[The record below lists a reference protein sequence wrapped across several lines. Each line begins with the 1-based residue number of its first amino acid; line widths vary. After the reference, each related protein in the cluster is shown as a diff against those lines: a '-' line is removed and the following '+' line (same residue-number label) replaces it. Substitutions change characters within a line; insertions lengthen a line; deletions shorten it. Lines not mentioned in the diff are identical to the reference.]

1 MNQSENNTDIHDVV
15 IIGGGPAGAT
25 AALYAARAGL
35 KTMVVDKGLT
45 AGALG
50 LTSHIANYP
59 GVNGKTSGAELLEI
73 MRRQARGFGAQF
85 ISDKVIGTE
94 LKEEVKNIYGNTSS
108 YAGRS
113 VIIASGS
120 MGRSRLVKGE
130 SELLGRGVSYCAT
143 CDGAFFKDQEV
154 LVAGSSDEAIEEALH
169 LTRLVRRVHFL
180 CPYAGLKAPVELSE
194 ELVNHP
200 KVTFYAEA
208 SLKEILGEESVRA
221 VRFAQ
226 KEHGEKELAV
236 SGAFL
241 YLQGGKPI
249 TDFLQDQLEL
259 SPKGCVL
266 VDNELQTALPGVFA
280 AGDVL
285 CNHIKQV
292 VIAAGEGAQAAMAIE
307 KTLRGRKQIIVDWV
321 KESVSP

>member
-1 MNQSENNTDIHDVV
+1 MNQQSNKADLQDVV

-25 AALYAARAGL
+25 AALYTARAGL
-35 KTMVVDKGLT
+35 KTLVVDKGLT

-50 LTSHIANYP
+50 IAGHIANYP
-59 GVNGKTSGAELLEI
+59 GVNGKVSGAELLET
-73 MRRQARGFGAQF
+73 MRSQARVFGAQF
-85 ISDKVIGTE
+85 ISDKVIGMDLKTE
-94 LKEEVKNIYGNTSS
+94 MKTVFGNTGA
-108 YAGRS
+108 YTGKS

-154 LVAGSSDEAIEEALH
+154 LVAGSSDEAIEEALY

-180 CPYAGLKAPVELSE
+180 CPHSELKAPA
-194 ELVNHP
+194 ELVQELLQNP

-221 VRFAQ
+221 AHFTRR
-226 KEHGEKELAV
+226 EGGEEELAINAV
-236 SGAFL
+236 FL

-249 TDFLQDQLEL
+249 TDFLQGQLEL
-259 SPKGCVL
+259 SPSGCIL
-266 VDNELQTALPGVFA
+266 VDNELQTTLPGVFA

-292 VIAAGEGAQAAMAIE
+292 VIAAGEGAQAAMAVE
-307 KTLRGRKQIIVDWV
+307 KVLRGRKQILVDWV
-321 KESVSP
+321 K

>member
-1 MNQSENNTDIHDVV
+1 MMNTIETNADLQDVI

-25 AALYAARAGL
+25 AALYTARAGL
-35 KTMVVDKGLT
+35 KTLVVDKGLT

-50 LTSHIANYP
+50 LAGHIANYP
-59 GVNGKTSGAELLEI
+59 GVKGKVSGAELLET
-73 MRRQARGFGAQF
+73 MRGQARDFGAQF
-85 ISDKVIGTE
+85 VSDKVIGTA
-94 LKEEVKNIYGNTSS
+94 LKGGVKTVYGNTSS

-154 LVAGSSDEAIEEALH
+154 LVAGSSDEAIEEALY
-169 LTRLVRRVHFL
+169 LTRLVRQVHFL
-180 CPYAGLKAPVELSE
+180 CPFAELKAPAEMVQEVL
-194 ELVNHP
+194 NHP
-200 KVTFYAEA
+200 KITLYAET

-221 VRFAQ
+221 ARFTR
-226 KEHGEKELAV
+226 KEGGEEELAI
-236 SGAFL
+236 SAAFL
-241 YLQGGKPI
+241 YLQGGRPI

-259 SPKGCVL
+259 SPNGCIL
-266 VDNELQTALPGVFA
+266 VNNELQTTLPGVFA

-292 VIAAGEGAQAAMAIE
+292 VIAAGEGAQAAMAVE
-307 KTLRGRKQIIVDWV
+307 KVLRGRKQILVDWV
-321 KESVSP
+321 K